1 MVKHYLPTT
10 LEEALSLLDT
20 HSLDIIAGGT
30 DLMVQRRRWAN
41 TVPDFEGTMNIM
53 HIPKLQEIDVTN
65 GVMHIGSTVSL
76 TDIYA
81 HPDTPQILHDA
92 IAEIASPALRNL
104 ATIAGNIGNASPA
117 GDTLPILYLLDAKI
131 VVQSLHNKRILPIEA
146 VITGPRKTTIQPN
159 EIIVE
164 IQVPLL
170 SFTTH
175 SFVKVGGRKADAIS
189 KLSFA
194 AVTTIKHSIISDI
207 RICFGAIAPTVVRSR
222 EIEQQL
228 IGLTI
233 PEVHHQLMT
242 IKTQYNALI
251 HPIDDQRS
259 NQHYRRHVAMN
270 LLEDYI
276 QSL

>member
-1 MVKHYLPTT
+1 MVKHFLPTS
-10 LEEALSLLDT
+10 LEEALTLLDSHT
-20 HSLDIIAGGT
+20 LDIIAGGT

-41 TVPDFEGTMNIM
+41 TAPDFDATMNIM
-53 HIPKLQEIDVTN
+53 HIPELQLMNVHN
-65 GVMHIGSTVSL
+65 GMMHIGATVSL
-76 TDIYA
+76 TDIDA
-81 HPDTPQILHDA
+81 HKDTPQILRDA

-131 VVQSLHNKRILPIEA
+131 VIRSLHKERIVPIED
-146 VITGPRKTTIQPN
+146 VIIGPRKTLIKPN
-159 EIIVE
+159 EMIVE
-164 IQVPLL
+164 IQFPVQ

-194 AVTTIKHSIISDI
+194 AATTIQNAIITDI
-207 RICFGAIAPTVVRSR
+207 RICFGAVAPTVVRSR
-222 EIEQQL
+222 ELEQQL
-228 IGLTI
+228 IGCSI
-233 PEVHHQLMT
+233 PEVQQQLDHL
-242 IKTQYNALI
+242 KHEYDALI

-259 NQHYRRHVAMN
+259 NQIYRRHVAMN
-270 LLEDYI
+270 VLQDYI